1 MTVAVSMIAV
11 LFLFGLLVDVTF
23 TLFSPFGRHG
33 GSLHRLQNRALWSAF
48 RSLARVFG
56 RGMGSQVL
64 SLAGPVRVLW
74 TVLFWSGWLIVAFAL
89 LYLPHL
95 DFFRTLTP
103 AAAPRWLDAIYYSGY
118 VATTLGVGDILAT
131 SGPMRLL
138 TVVEAVLGFSLF
150 AVSTTYALTVTR
162 EAGSTAVLALE
173 ISALRRLLAT
183 REVLESGRAV
193 TAGLGQRRAES
204 WAGAL
209 VRITDAHRR
218 YPLLHYFRASEE
230 DRSLLVQVGWLV
242 GEADR
247 PLPSAPVGGPAGRL
261 LVAAVDG
268 YLEQLNF
275 GCVPPSFL
283 PLPEGGGTREAR
295 YHRLL
300 AHLDWRDEE

>member
-1 MTVAVSMIAV
+1 MTVALSMIAV
-11 LFLFGLLVDVTF
+11 LLLFGLFVDVTF

-33 GSLHRLQNRALWSAF
+33 GSLHRFQNRTLWSTF

-56 RGMGSQVL
+56 RRTASQVL
-64 SLAGPVRVLW
+64 SLAGPVGVLW

-95 DFFRTLTP
+95 DSFRMLTP

-118 VATTLGVGDILAT
+118 VATTLGVGDIQAT
-131 SGPMRLL
+131 TGPMRLL
-138 TVVEAVLGFSLF
+138 TVLEAVLGFSLF

-173 ISALRRLLAT
+173 ISALRRLLA
-183 REVLESGRAV
+183 EPGRAV
-193 TAGLGQRRAES
+193 AAGLGQRRAES
-204 WAGAL
+204 WASAL

-230 DRSLLVQVGWLV
+230 HRSLLVQIGWLV

-268 YLEQLNF
+268 YLEQLNL

-283 PLPEGGGTREAR
+283 PLPEDGRTREAR